1 MKSKRIPKAS
11 LRDLLERLERFRILA
26 LDEFVEG
33 RLRLIE
39 ECYRQLGSPD
49 LRGANQDD
57 LIVVGFRLSYL
68 YSAFESLFKRVSQDF
83 LRFSP
88 ATRRP
93 ILERMRMDLGST
105 RPAVIDAEAFEKLAA
120 LARFRHW
127 FFQAELPLQE
137 ADVAPV
143 LRKAL
148 ELRAIYR
155 PQIEAFVELL
165 RRAPG

>member
-1 MKSKRIPKAS
+1 MKSKGIGKAS
-11 LRDLLERLERFRILA
+11 LRDLLERLERPRILA
-26 LDEFVEG
+26 LDEFIEG
-33 RLRLIE
+33 RIRLIHE
-39 ECYRQLGSPD
+39 RYQLLGSPD
-49 LRGANQDD
+49 VRGASWED
-57 LIVVGFRLSYL
+57 LMTVGFRLSYL
-68 YSAFESLFKRVSQDF
+68 YSGFEILFKRVSQDF

-105 RPAVIDAEAFEKLAA
+105 RPAVIDAEAFEKLEA

-127 FFQAELPLQE
+127 FFQAELPLRE
-137 ADVAPV
+137 EEVAPV

-155 PQIEAFVELL
+155 SQIEAFLEFL
-165 RRAPG
+165 RRAC